1 MTQKKFKVH
10 RGDLIQVTAG
20 KEKGKRGE
28 VIKVIKEDDRVL
40 VKGINMVTRFAKQS
54 AQNPNG
60 IFKKEASIHI
70 SNVAIVNPGTDAPAK
85 VGVRT
90 REDGTRE
97 RYFKN
102 NGASL

>member
-70 SNVAIVNPGTDAPAK
+70 SNVAIVNPGTDGPAK
-85 VGVRT
+85 VGFRVGA
-90 REDGTRE
+90 DGTKE